1 MQISQLGAWL
11 GGTVLDLATLPDPD
25 APEAMTVLAATF
37 TGISRST
44 DGGATWSPVQA
55 TLPDWF
61 IQAVVLGHGGGEQRI
76 GLAASRMGWLYR
88 STDDGETW
96 APVSDT
102 RDTGIVTRLVASPTF
117 AEDGIVF
124 ACSEE
129 DGLFKSTDRGR
140 TWKSANFGI
149 LNLNVMSLCFSPH
162 FARDEVIFCGTD
174 AGGLFRSRNAGRA
187 WRESGAGLP
196 NSAVQCIALSSAF
209 AEDGIAFCGTEDRG
223 LYRSTDKGRTWAPF
237 GDLGPETCINA
248 LAIAAGGAA
257 GGAMLAA
264 TDDGVR
270 LSTDGGQT
278 WRAVSGGPEYP
289 YVVTCAPGGYLAGA
303 YDDGVYYSSDGVN
316 WEPRNE
322 GLAAHLPPL
331 VAFSQAFDAERGL
344 VMGSMEGVLVRSTDG
359 GTTWAV
365 LPGPGEEWGAYAS
378 LAGAGQGETAAL
390 LAASGAELAYSG
402 DAGASWQICTP
413 PVTGQ
418 ISALAMSATGMSLVG
433 TDSGQVLAST
443 DGGQNWEPRALFG
456 GEMVVAVAG
465 AGTPQSPSV
474 YVVTA
479 RPLESGFW
487 QLALKRGASEGA
499 LYTCETVQ
507 PTAVLNLA
515 QDGRLFC
522 ALNERV
528 VCLQGGQVR
537 AEGQPFEDE
546 QVTALAAAAGGRVWA
561 GSRAGLCLS
570 DDGGRS
576 WEAVS
581 SKLAVV
587 ALHAGASGRAC
598 AVTMGGQ
605 IWEIEE

>member
-1 MQISQLGAWL
+1 
-11 GGTVLDLATLPDPD
+11 
-25 APEAMTVLAATF
+25 
-37 TGISRST
+37 
-44 DGGATWSPVQA
+44 VQA
-55 TLPDWF
+55 ALPDWF

-88 STDDGETW
+88 STDGGETW

-140 TWKSANFGI
+140 TFKSANFGI
-149 LNLNVMSLCFSPH
+149 LNLNVMSLCFSPQ
-162 FARDEVIFCGTD
+162 FARDEVVFCGTD

-187 WRESGAGLP
+187 WRESGTGLP
-196 NSAVQCIALSSAF
+196 SSAVQCIAVSAAF
-209 AEDGIAFCGTEDRG
+209 AKDGTLFCGTEDRG

-237 GDLGPETCINA
+237 GDLGPEACINA
-248 LAIAAGGAA
+248 LAVAADCNAAGFPA

-264 TDDGVR
+264 TDDGLQ

-278 WRAVSGGPEYP
+278 WRAVNGGPVYP
-289 YVVTCAPGGYLAGA
+289 YAVTCSPGGYLAGA
-303 YDDGVYYSSDGVN
+303 YDDGIYFSSDGAN

-331 VAFSQAFDAERGL
+331 AAFSQAFDVDRCL
-344 VMGSMEGVLVRSTDG
+344 VMGSMEGMLVGSTDG
-359 GTTWAV
+359 GATWAA
-365 LPGPGEEWGAYAS
+365 LPGPAEEWGAYSS
-378 LAGAGQGETAAL
+378 LAGAGQGETMAL
-390 LAASGAELAYSG
+390 LAASGTELSYSG
-402 DAGASWQICTP
+402 DAGASWQLCAP

-418 ISALAMSATGMSLVG
+418 ISALAMSAAGLLLVG

-443 DGGQNWEPRALFG
+443 DGGQNWEPRALFE

-479 RPLESGFW
+479 RPHESGLW

-515 QDGRLFC
+515 EDGRLAC
-522 ALNERV
+522 ALSERV
-528 VCLQGGQVR
+528 ICLQGGQVR
-537 AEGQPFEDE
+537 AEGQPFED
-546 QVTALAAAAGGRVWA
+546 QPITALAMAKGRIWA

-570 DDGGRS
+570 DDGGQS
-576 WEAVS
+576 WERVS

-587 ALHAGASGRAC
+587 ALHAKTAGRAY
-598 AVTMGGQ
+598 AITMGGQ
-605 IWEIEE
+605 VWEIEG